1 MARLPTRLRGLMP
14 VPTVRAW
21 AEALAATLLLAGA
34 YVASA
39 KAAFALAVVHTS
51 IAPIWPPSGIALVAV
66 LLLGY
71 RAVPGV
77 WLGALVFNA
86 WTPVPLW
93 VSAAIAVGNTLEAV
107 VGSWLLRRAG
117 FSHALERVRDVFA
130 LAGLAALASTT
141 ISASVGVTSLWVSGT
156 LAGRSLPSAWVIW
169 WSGDAA
175 GVLTVAPLLL
185 LLWTRCWG
193 RRPTPAR
200 LLEGAALAVTLVLV
214 AELGI
219 TVRVVGVFLV
229 FPALAWAAVR
239 FRQVGAAVA
248 SLFVAAVMVWATA
261 RGRGPFV
268 DSSLTRDL
276 LLTQAFTGV
285 VIATGV
291 FLLAALTAERDSATR
306 LLDATFDR
314 LPVGLV
320 LLKPDLTVRRGSRN
334 AEQLLGVRLDPGLA
348 ARTLYRRLRMTDLTG
363 GPWLAEG
370 IEMIAAAR
378 RAAGSH
384 GEVRITRY
392 LTGEPAQLEYWAV
405 PVNDNSTVAA
415 LALLFRDVTA
425 LRRAEA
431 DRERLLSRL
440 VRVQEDER
448 RELATKLQQ
457 DVVQRLSALLVRLD
471 RVEERL
477 PDSEERTRRSIR
489 RVIDALSDS
498 LQATRRFI
506 FALRPPLLDTQGLD
520 AAINQQLSKVAV
532 ETGMLT
538 DLRWRE
544 DKRVDDVLEAIVFRA
559 VQEALDNVVK
569 HADASRLVV
578 TGQVVDD
585 RLVVEIMDD
594 GIGFAPDRNGEAV
607 MDGHPNLG
615 AMAERIQLAGGFV
628 GVRSAPNAGTTI
640 SISVPINPQ
649 P

>member
-1 MARLPTRLRGLMP
+1 MAMLPTRRPGSLP
-14 VPTVRAW
+14 IPAARAW
-21 AEALAATLLLAGA
+21 ARILATTALVAGV

-39 KAAFALAVVHTS
+39 KAAFALAVVHTT
-51 IAPIWPPSGIALVAV
+51 IAPVWPPSGIALVAI

-77 WLGALVFNA
+77 WVGALVFNA
-86 WTPVPLW
+86 STPVPLW
-93 VSAAIAVGNTLEAV
+93 VSSAIAVGNTLEAV
-107 VGSWLLRRAG
+107 AGAWLLRRVG
-117 FSHALERVRDVFA
+117 FSQALDRVRDVFA

-141 ISASVGVTSLWVSGT
+141 ISASVGVTTLWLSGT
-156 LAGRSLPSAWVIW
+156 LAGRSLPFAWVIW

-185 LLWTRCWG
+185 LLWTRRWG
-193 RRPTPAR
+193 RRPTPTR

-214 AELGI
+214 TGLGI
-219 TVRVVGVFLV
+219 SVRVVGVFLV

-276 LLTQAFTGV
+276 LLAQAFTGV
-285 VIATGV
+285 VIATSV
-291 FLLAALTAERDSATR
+291 FLLAALTAERDNATR

-320 LLKPDLTVRRGSRN
+320 LLNPDLTVRRGSRN
-334 AEQLLGVRLDPGLA
+334 AEQLLGVELDPGLA
-348 ARTLYRRLRMTDLTG
+348 AGALYRRLRMTNLSGD
-363 GPWLAEG
+363 PWLAEG

-378 RAAGSH
+378 RPAGSH
-384 GEVRITRY
+384 GQVRITRSP
-392 LTGEPAQLEYWAV
+392 TGEPAQLEYWAV
-405 PVNDNSTVAA
+405 PVYDNSALAA

-431 DRERLLSRL
+431 DRDRLLSRL
-440 VRVQEDER
+440 IRVQEDER
-448 RELATKLQQ
+448 RELAAKLQD
-457 DVVQRLSALLVRLD
+457 DVIHGLSALLVRLD
-471 RVEERL
+471 WVEQRL
-477 PDSEERTRRSIR
+477 PSSEERTRRSIR
-489 RVIDALSDS
+489 RVIDGLSDG
-498 LQATRRFI
+498 LQATRRFV

-544 DKRVDDVLEAIVFRA
+544 DERVDDVLEAIVFRA
-559 VQEALDNVVK
+559 VQEALDNAVK
-569 HADASRLVV
+569 HANASQLVV
-578 TGQVVDD
+578 SGQVVDD

-594 GIGFAPDRNGEAV
+594 GIGFAPASKGEAT
-607 MDGHPNLG
+607 MDGHPGLG
-615 AMAERIQLAGGFV
+615 AMAERIQLAGGIV
-628 GVRSAPNAGTTI
+628 GIRSAPNAGTTI
-640 SISVPINPQ
+640 SISVPLHPQ
-649 P
+649 S